1 MTEKMK
7 RPYFGGKYAVS
18 MPHAGKRFT
27 LIELLVVISIIA
39 ILAAM
44 LLPALSKARVMA
56 RSTACTNQQRQLG
69 VAFVQY
75 ATDFNDWLPW
85 GYDGSGKYFGDDT
98 IVHFRWFDT
107 LIPYLNIPVKFSF
120 NGNSYL
126 RTDLIASYRAGMIF
140 ACPEAYLRAP
150 KSISIYGENKAVLGS
165 AASPTL
171 YPCRKLSK
179 IRTNRIM
186 LWDGAINAALY
197 DSGWPALMDK
207 GRYYHNGKSG
217 FLLTDG
223 SARMM
228 RKTEPTTT
236 MWGQS
241 AY

>member
-1 MTEKMK
+1 MDGRMNSAG
-7 RPYFGGKYAVS
+7 FGGKKTIPVS
-18 MPHAGKRFT
+18 LAGIRFT

-69 VAFVQY
+69 VGFMQY
-75 ATDFNDWLPW
+75 VTDYNDWLPW
-85 GYDGSGKYFGDDT
+85 GYDGSNKYFGSDV
-98 IVHFRWFDT
+98 IVHFRWFDA
-107 LIPYLNIPVKFSF
+107 LIPYLNIPPKFSS
-120 NGNSYL
+120 NGYSYI
-126 RTDLIASYRAGMIF
+126 RTDLIGTSRGALII
-140 ACPEAYLRAP
+140 ACPEAYLLYP
-150 KSISIYGENKAVLGS
+150 KNVVIYGENKAVLGS
-165 AASPTL
+165 GAAPSL
-171 YPCRKLSK
+171 YPCRRLSK
-179 IRTNRIM
+179 IRINRIM

-207 GRYYHNGKSG
+207 GRYYHNGKAG
-217 FLLTDG
+217 FLFTDG

-228 RKTEPTTT
+228 KKTEPTTT